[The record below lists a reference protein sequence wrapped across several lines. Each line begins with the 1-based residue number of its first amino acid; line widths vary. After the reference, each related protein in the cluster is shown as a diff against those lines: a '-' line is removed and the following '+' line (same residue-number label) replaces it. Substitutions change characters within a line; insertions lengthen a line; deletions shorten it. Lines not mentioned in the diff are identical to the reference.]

1 MFTGGAGE
9 AISGAQQGRGG
20 TTSSPWAMSSLY
32 TDFVPGIADAMRS
45 FLDLAVAQHHAN
57 ELSGLQPSNL
67 VDHAGLDYG
76 WGNPSIYGPR
86 DEFSTMRSQKAP
98 IHDLPAEYQMD
109 VPRDFWDS
117 GKQFNWNRPLHKNR
131 PLIWYDD
138 WNVPV
143 PPDSIGGW
151 GMGEIDE
158 SWYGEGSG

>member
-20 TTSSPWAMSSLY
+20 TTSGPFSPMLARPS
-32 TDFVPGIADAMRS
+32 IADIMRGL
-45 FLDLAVAQHHAN
+45 FDMTLT
-57 ELSGLQPSNL
+57 GLQPP

-76 WGNPSIYGPR
+76 WGNPSIYGPK

-109 VPRDFWDS
+109 VPRDLWDS
-117 GKQFNWNRPLHKNR
+117 GKQFNWNRLLRKNR

-158 SWYGEGSG
+158 PWYGEGSG